1 MAILSKGITLSYK
14 ASSSASSFTDL
25 TDLLEIPAL
34 GATPEKVDVTT
45 LADGEKHYINGLK
58 DYGDLSFKFN
68 YAQAQFNTLNALS
81 GDIQWQVGL
90 PDGTDGAIDTV
101 ASFTGEPAVALE
113 GVGVGA
119 AMTYTLSIALSS
131 EITFA

>member
-14 ASSSASSFTDL
+14 TSAEGASYTDL

-45 LADGEKHYINGLK
+45 LADGNKKYINGLI
-58 DYGDLSFKFN
+58 DYGDLAFKFN
-68 YAQAQFNTLNALS
+68 YAKAQFDTLNAITAKTYFQVTLPAEEGSTAAKATFS
-81 GDIQWQVGL
+81 GV
-90 PDGTDGAIDTV
+90 P
-101 ASFTGEPAVALE
+101 SVALE

-119 AMTYTLSIALSS
+119 PVTYTLSIAIDS

>member
-14 ASSSASSFTDL
+14 ASSSASSYTDL

-34 GATPEKVDVTT
+34 GATPEKIDVTT

-58 DYGDLSFKFN
+58 DYGDLQFKFN
-68 YAQAQFNTLNALS
+68 YAPEQFNTLNALA
-81 GDIQWQVGL
+81 GDIEWQVGL
-90 PDGTDGAIDTV
+90 PDGALGAIDTV
-101 ASFTGEPAVALE
+101 ASFSGEPAVALE

>member
-58 DYGDLSFKFN
+58 DYGDLQFKFN

-81 GDIQWQVGL
+81 GQIQWQVGL

-101 ASFTGEPAVALE
+101 ATFTGEPAVALE

-131 EITFA
+131 EIVFA